1 MKRNEIRHPIDWMAR
16 KIGLQKLKDE
26 EVRDYDWL
34 VEMDRYGVCVYAI
47 IYNFTMTDS
56 ISIHKRYL
64 CSDTEF
70 AMAALT
76 LNLPKIHLF
85 KVSLISS
92 RSNAVQYDYVS
103 KVYLAE
109 SLPKDESEI
118 KFIFQVHQK
127 HYGFDGEIHD
137 EVLAEYQYV
146 ETNLDRSIRGLARC

>member
-1 MKRNEIRHPIDWMAR
+1 MKRSEIRNPIDWMAR
-16 KIGLQKLKDE
+16 KIGLQKLKDK

-34 VEMDRYGVCVYAI
+34 IEMERYGICVYAI
-47 IYNFTMTDS
+47 LYNFTIADS
-56 ISIHKRYL
+56 INIQKHYF

-70 AMAALT
+70 AIAALT
-76 LNLPKIHLF
+76 LTLPKIHLF
-85 KVSLISS
+85 KVSLIST

-118 KFIFQVHQK
+118 KFIFQVNQK

-137 EVLAEYQYV
+137 EDLAEYKYV
-146 ETNLDRSIRGLARC
+146 ETNLDRSNRGLARC